1 MTVLHNNCMPPLCAW
16 PCFFHFPGVLILRAL
31 ANHLPQ
37 ENLHIQG
44 HFQGKDCKYP
54 VPPVHKEPWRVSATS
69 LRMKDNLD
77 PSSSLCGIHSCV
89 CVLLL
94 LGFPGGA
101 SGKELACR
109 CRSCNR
115 RGLDPWVKKV
125 PWRRAWQ
132 PTPVFLPGKSQ
143 WTEEP
148 GDYSPKGRKE
158 EATWH
163 SHALAWFEA
172 LYLILSKLG

>member
-1 MTVLHNNCMPPLCAW
+1 M
-16 PCFFHFPGVLILRAL
+16 F
-31 ANHLPQ
+31 
-37 ENLHIQG
+37 
-44 HFQGKDCKYP
+44 
-54 VPPVHKEPWRVSATS
+54 
-69 LRMKDNLD
+69 
-77 PSSSLCGIHSCV
+77 
-89 CVLLL
+89 
-94 LGFPGGA
+94 
-101 SGKELACR
+101 
-109 CRSCNR
+109 
-115 RGLDPWVKKV
+115 DPWFGKI
-125 PWRRAWQ
+125 PWGWKWQ